1 MKKIILFTFI
11 TLLVSNLSAQSL
23 TVTGLNSIM
32 YNGTSGLGLDTLD
45 PCLQTSAYLTIK
57 NTSIKDH
64 NVLCQKNILFQSLGT
79 DNTFCWGGNCYGVGT
94 MTSTSHLTIPAGG
107 SEDISFTG
115 YFDAYCADANATIE
129 YCFFPDVDTLD
140 RSCIYITYHDA
151 ATILTE
157 QHPLVM
163 TELYPN
169 PTQGIVNFKYFLN
182 KSSSLIIMDILGNSL
197 KKIDVNQ
204 NGVYKIDVSALPK
217 GIYFAN
223 LIFGNDVL
231 AIKKLVVN

>member
-1 MKKIILFTFI
+1 MKKLILFTFI
-11 TLLVSNLSAQSL
+11 ALLVSNLNAQSL

-32 YNGTSGLGLDTLD
+32 YNDTNSLGIDTLN
-45 PCLQTSAYLTIK
+45 PCLQTSAYLTVK

-64 NVLCQKNILFQSLGT
+64 DVLCQKNILFQSLGT

-115 YFDAYCADANATIE
+115 YFDAYCADAHATIE

-151 ATILTE
+151 ATFLTE

-163 TELYPN
+163 TEIYPN
-169 PTQGIVNFKYFLN
+169 PTQGVVNFKYFLN
-182 KSSSLIIMDILGNSL
+182 ESSSLTIMDILGNSF

-204 NGVYKIDVSALPK
+204 KGLYKIDVSNLPK

-223 LIFGNDVL
+223 LTHENEVL
-231 AIKKLVVN
+231 AIKKLVVK